1 VLRRVIFKQQGN
13 ARPHL
18 TAALADIGNDHT
30 GHGHAHVPSPEE
42 RQRFLSSLL
51 AARGVRTQTL
61 QLIRAFWV
69 KCRGAGFDYIG

>member
-1 VLRRVIFKQQGN
+1 
-13 ARPHL
+13 
-18 TAALADIGNDHT
+18 
-30 GHGHAHVPSPEE
+30 
-42 RQRFLSSLL
+42 LL